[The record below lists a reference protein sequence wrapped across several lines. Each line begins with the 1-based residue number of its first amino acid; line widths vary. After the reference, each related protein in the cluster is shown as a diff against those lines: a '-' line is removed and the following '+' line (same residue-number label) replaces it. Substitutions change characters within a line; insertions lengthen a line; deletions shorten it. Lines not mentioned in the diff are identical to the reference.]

1 MRWAIDSLV
10 AIMISG
16 VVAGVVLYYRTTEQ
30 ENQNRQVL
38 RSDVVR
44 FNEQVILQSALGRV
58 ELSVRG
64 FPTTIDP
71 EWFNAE
77 NGGLPENPMIGSNH
91 PWLEIAGIIQAD
103 LTHPPIRV
111 GADNTSAK
119 FWYNPYTGNVRARV
133 PAGLSDADTLKLYN
147 YVNSSDLTDLFA
159 PRTLSDELAIAE
171 DN

>member
-1 MRWAIDSLV
+1 MRLLV
-10 AIMISG
+10 DILLALMLCG
-16 VVAGVVLYYRTTEQ
+16 VLAGVVMYKRGEISSKQDLEQ
-30 ENQNRQVL
+30 TRVDVRRFQQQITLHAQLGQVEH
-38 RSDVVR
+38 SK
-44 FNEQVILQSALGRV
+44 
-58 ELSVRG
+58 RG
-64 FPTTIDP
+64 FPMTIEP
-71 EWFNAE
+71 AWFSDN
-77 NGGLPENPMIGSNH
+77 LPRNPLLGPGH

-133 PAGLSDADTLKLYN
+133 PAGLSDAETLKLYN

-159 PRTLSDELAIAE
+159 PRTISDELAIAE